1 MSARLSLMLGKSQK
15 EVADYIAQMEDK
27 HCYPSHDV
35 RLLAETTQAM
45 QQKITS
51 LGLDPHD
58 TTGQELYH
66 ALQAKFGKDAALTD
80 RALGIGSEDG
90 FDTRLARAI
99 ALSQHMIGACEV
111 WALKPTK
118 ARSVLRDLPPKKL
131 MKQFG
136 YRSGESMLKRQ
147 NVGELYLM
155 MPYVESSAWQ
165 ANFARLSAHLASNN
179 YALQPINFV
188 QPQFNKWSSLP
199 EPPDLNICNA
209 QTGSLTVWPAK
220 GLSSAPVISLCLML
234 LRSVALLGAKADI
247 KSLAAVHPSLHWWAN
262 ASHLI
267 SLHDTVPVSLNIHD
281 VAHNQLNSLA
291 HEESV
296 RHHGAKALW
305 DELVSRYDA
314 LGDGLGQVVEDE
326 ISNLM
331 PFGLAKEYS
340 QG

>member
-1 MSARLSLMLGKSQK
+1 MLAKPQK
-15 EVADYIAQMEDK
+15 EVANYIAQMEDK
-27 HCYPSHDV
+27 FCYPSHDV
-35 RLLAETTQAM
+35 RLLAETTQGVK
-45 QQKITS
+45 QKIAS

-80 RALGIGSEDG
+80 RALGIGRGDG
-90 FDTRLARAI
+90 FDERFARAI
-99 ALSQHMIGACEV
+99 ALSQYMIAPFEV

-136 YRSGESMLKRQ
+136 YRSSESMLKRE
-147 NVGELYLM
+147 NIGELYLM

-165 ANFARLSAHLASNN
+165 VNFARLSAHQASND
-179 YALQPINFV
+179 YTLQPINFV

-199 EPPDLNICNA
+199 EPADLNICNT
-209 QTGSLTVWPAK
+209 QTGSLSVWPTRS
-220 GLSSAPVISLCLML
+220 LNSAPVISLSLML
-234 LRSVALLGAKADI
+234 LRSAALLGAKVDI
-247 KSLAAVHPSLHWWAN
+247 KSLTAIHPGLHWWA
-262 ASHLI
+262 STGHLI

-291 HEESV
+291 HEEAV

-305 DELVSRYDA
+305 DELASRYGA
-314 LGDGLGQVVEDE
+314 LGDELGQVMEDE
-326 ISNLM
+326 ISKLVPM
-331 PFGLAKEYS
+331 QLAKEYS